1 MVQVYG
7 GYDIDWSTLA
17 QKGLRFEQ
25 LSEYPSW
32 NAELCRWLHKLLNDN
47 DPHFLNVFAA
57 IFILFFNSF
66 SDKDRSPMNVLT
78 VAIAFMRT
86 SSEMLLA
93 GNYFFIV
100 LIVFKSSLLFFN
112 QFRTEFTLKIITGF
126 KYSKIAF
133 IKQSFWVKIKT
144 IW

>member
-1 MVQVYG
+1 
-7 GYDIDWSTLA
+7 
-17 QKGLRFEQ
+17 
-25 LSEYPSW
+25 
-32 NAELCRWLHKLLNDN
+32 
-47 DPHFLNVFAA
+47 
-57 IFILFFNSF
+57 
-66 SDKDRSPMNVLT
+66 MNVLT

-133 IKQSFWVKIKT
+133 IKQSF
-144 IW
+144 